1 MRYWFSLIVRNAAF
15 LVSVVVVST
24 TAHAADTPIDF
35 NRDIRPI
42 LSNRCWKCHGP
53 DEKERQAGL
62 RFDSRDGVIA
72 KLESGKAAVVVGK
85 PEDSE
90 LIRRITS
97 QDETERMPP
106 VGQGK
111 PLDAREVELLRAWVR
126 QGAKFAKHWSY
137 EKPVRPEVP
146 KVSTE
151 YLLLSTQQPGTVA
164 PQSGRFVVRNPIDN
178 FILARLEREGLKP
191 SPEADRYAL
200 GRRVAL
206 DLTGLPPTVAEIEA
220 FAKDSDPLAYEKFVD
235 RMLAKESYGE
245 HWARQWLDL
254 ARYADS
260 AGYAD
265 DPARTIWGYRDWVIK
280 AFNKNMPFDQFT
292 IEQLAGDLLPKPTEE
307 QLIATA
313 FHRNTLTNNEGGTN
327 DEEFRNVAVVDRVNT
342 TMATWMGTTIAC
354 AQCHT
359 HKYDPITQE
368 EFFKL
373 FAILNQTEDADRS
386 DESPRLELFS
396 SEQLKQK
403 ETWLADVARLE
414 KDVATA
420 TPVVLESLAKWDA
433 AFPRALA
440 WKPLKPKSGKSDGG
454 VTLSV
459 AEDGTIRADKAAT
472 KATYSVETPLAAG
485 KLNAVR
491 LDTLPD
497 ETLPGKGAG
506 FGGGN
511 FVLSKVSATITPP
524 NGTQLKAR
532 FVRVELPGKARF
544 LHLAEVQ
551 VFTGNDNL
559 APKGEAKQSTTDY
572 GGEAKRAND
581 GNTDGDYQ
589 KNSVSHTAQEDN
601 PWWEVDLKSE
611 QPIDRVV
618 LWNRTD
624 GATEE
629 RTRNFRVL
637 VLNDKHEPVWQKDY
651 VDPPKPSQEVALS
664 GIRGVPFTTAFSDH
678 DQGAGFEAK
687 VVLAPQANKGWAV
700 GGKLDQP
707 HSLTLVTSAPVEVA
721 DGSTLT
727 ITLEQTSSLENHV
740 LGKFRLSLTDDPRAA
755 ESARVPAAILAIL
768 NTPTEQRSEKLR
780 AELTAYYLTI
790 APELAAARDQLVAAR
805 KSLADLKPATMVPIL
820 RELAADKRRKTN
832 IQLRGNF
839 MDLGKEV
846 TPGVPAAFHQLPEG
860 SEPNRLTLAKWLI
873 DDNNPLT
880 ARVLANRYW
889 DTIFGNG
896 IVRTSEEF
904 GSQGDLP
911 THPELLDWL
920 ATEVVRLK
928 WDTKAL
934 LKLIV
939 TSATYRQSSKVTPEM
954 LDRDPENYLLARGPR
969 FRLSAEMIRDQA
981 LAVSGL
987 LSQKMFGPPVKP
999 FQPNMGVSAAFGS
1012 GIDWQASAGED
1023 KFRRGLYTTW
1033 RRSNPYPSMSAF
1045 DAPNREVCTIR
1056 RARTNTPLQALVT
1069 LNDPVYIE
1077 AAQAL
1082 ARTMAK
1088 SGTSPAD
1095 HIRVGFQQSTSRPP
1109 TESEL
1114 ADLTKLFNSARQR
1127 FAKDVE
1133 KARKL
1138 ATNPLGPLPE
1148 GADPVDLAA
1157 WTVVGNVLL
1166 NLDEMFMR
1174 R

>member
-1 MRYWFSLIVRNAAF
+1 MHCWFSPIVRPFAF
-15 LVSVVVVST
+15 LFAVTAIAAST
-24 TAHAADTPIDF
+24 HAADAPIDF

-62 RFDSRDGVIA
+62 RFDSRDGVLA
-72 KLESGKAAVVVGK
+72 KLESGKVAVVVGK
-85 PEDSE
+85 PDESE
-90 LIRRITS
+90 LIRRILS
-97 QDETERMPP
+97 SDETERMPP
-106 VGQGK
+106 AGQGK
-111 PLDAREVELLRAWVR
+111 PLEVREVELLRAWVQ

-137 EKPVRPEVP
+137 EKPERPAVP
-146 KVSTE
+146 TIENQKSKIK
-151 YLLLSTQQPGTVA
+151 
-164 PQSGRFVVRNPIDN
+164 NPIDN
-178 FILARLEREGLKP
+178 FILARLAREGLTL
-191 SPEADRYAL
+191 SPEADRHAL

-206 DLTGLPPTVAEIEA
+206 DITGLPPTVAEIEA
-220 FAKDSDPLAYEKFVD
+220 FVKDSDPQAYEKFVD

-292 IEQLAGDLLPKPTEE
+292 IEQIAGDLLPNPTPD

-327 DEEFRNVAVVDRVNT
+327 DEEFRNVAIVDRVNT

-373 FAILNQTEDADRS
+373 FAILNQTQDADRP
-386 DESPRLELFS
+386 DESPRLDLFTT
-396 SEQLKQK
+396 EQLQQK

-414 KDVATA
+414 KETVTA
-420 TPVVLESLAKWDA
+420 TPVVMESLAKWDA

-440 WKPLKPKSGKSDGG
+440 WKPLKPTSGKSDGG
-454 VTLSV
+454 VTLNV
-459 AEDGTIRADKAAT
+459 AEDGTIRADKGAA
-472 KATYSVETPLAAG
+472 KATYAIEIPVAAG

-497 ETLPGKGAG
+497 DALPGKGAG

-511 FVLSKVSATITPP
+511 FVLSRVSATLTPP
-524 NGTQLKAR
+524 NGTRLNGR

-581 GNTDGDYQ
+581 GNTSGEYT
-589 KNSVSHTAQEDN
+589 KNSVSHTALEDN
-601 PWWEVDLKSE
+601 PWWEVDLKTE

-624 GATEE
+624 AATEE
-629 RTRNFRVL
+629 RMRNFKVL
-637 VLNDKHEPVWQKDY
+637 VLNDKHEPVWSKDY
-651 VDPPKPSQEVALS
+651 VDPPKPSSEFALS
-664 GIRGVPFTTAFSDH
+664 GVRGVPFTTAFADH

-687 VVLAPQANKGWAV
+687 VVLAPQANKGWSV
-700 GGKLDQP
+700 GGKLGQP
-707 HSLTLVTSAPVEVA
+707 HSLTLLTSAPVEIA
-721 DGSTLT
+721 EGSTLT
-727 ITLEQTSSLENHV
+727 ITLEQTSSFENHV

-755 ESARVPAAILAIL
+755 ESARVPAPILAIL
-768 NTPTEQRSEKLR
+768 NTPSEKR
-780 AELTAYYLTI
+780 SDAQRDELTKFYLTI
-790 APELAAARDQLVAAR
+790 APELAAARDQLAATR
-805 KSLADLKPATMVPIL
+805 KSLTDLKPATTVPIL
-820 RELAADKRRKTN
+820 RELAADKLRKTN

-846 TPGVPAAFHQLPEG
+846 TPGVPAAFHPLPEG
-860 SEPNRLTLAKWLI
+860 STPDRLALAKWLI

-889 DTIFGNG
+889 ETIFGNG
-896 IVRTSEEF
+896 LVRTSEEF
-904 GSQGDLP
+904 GSQGDQP

-920 ATEVVRLK
+920 AVEVVRLK

-939 TSATYRQSSKVTPEM
+939 TSATYRQSSKISPEL

-987 LSQKMFGPPVKP
+987 LSPKMHGPPVKP

-1045 DAPNREVCTIR
+1045 DAPNREVCTVR

-1088 SGTSPAD
+1088 SGTTPAD
-1095 HIRVGFQQSTSRPP
+1095 HIRAGFQQCASRPP
-1109 TESEL
+1109 SDSEL
-1114 ADLTKLFNSARQR
+1114 ANLTQLFHSARER
-1127 FAKDVE
+1127 LAKDVE

-1138 ATNPLGPLPE
+1138 ATMPLGPLPE
-1148 GADPVDLAA
+1148 GADPVELAA

>member
-1 MRYWFSLIVRNAAF
+1 MRCFFVLFGLFGLLA
-15 LVSVVVVST
+15 LVEI
-24 TAHAADTPIDF
+24 APAADPVIDF

-62 RFDSRDGVIA
+62 RFDSRDGTIA
-72 KLESGKAAVVVGK
+72 KLESGKVAVVVGK
-85 PEDSE
+85 PDESE

-97 QDETERMPP
+97 NDSDDRMPP
-106 VGQGK
+106 TGHGK
-111 PLDAREVELLRAWVR
+111 PLDAREIELLRAWIR

-137 EKPVRPEVP
+137 EKPVRPAVP
-146 KVSTE
+146 EISSLKFQIYS
-151 YLLLSTQQPGTVA
+151 
-164 PQSGRFVVRNPIDN
+164 PIDN
-178 FILARLEREGLKP
+178 FILARLERDGLKP
-191 SPEADRYAL
+191 SPEADRHAL

-206 DLTGLPPTVAEIEA
+206 DITGLPPTVAEIDE
-220 FAKDSDPLAYEKFVD
+220 FVKDSAPQAYEKFVD
-235 RMLAKESYGE
+235 RMLVKETYGE

-292 IEQLAGDLLPKPTEE
+292 VEQLAGDLLPNPTEE

-327 DEEFRNVAVVDRVNT
+327 DEEFRNVAIVDRVNT

-373 FAILNQTEDADRS
+373 FAILNQTEDADRP
-386 DESPRLELFS
+386 DETPRLELFS
-396 SEQLKQK
+396 AEQLKQK
-403 ETWLADVARLE
+403 ETWLADVTRLE
-414 KDVATA
+414 KDVVTA
-420 TPVVLESLAKWDA
+420 TPALLASLAKWDA
-433 AFPRALA
+433 AFPRSLA
-440 WKPLKPKSGKSDGG
+440 WKPLKPASGKSDGG
-454 VTLSV
+454 VTLNV
-459 AEDGTIRADKAAT
+459 TEDGTVRADKAAA
-472 KATYSVETPLAAG
+472 KATYAVEIPLTAG

-491 LDTLPD
+491 LETLPD
-497 ETLPGKGAG
+497 DALPGKGAG

-511 FVLSKVSATITPP
+511 FVLSKVAATIAPP
-524 NGTQLKAR
+524 NGTRLNGR

-559 APKGEAKQSTTDY
+559 ALKSEAKQSTTDY
-572 GGEAKRAND
+572 DGEAKRAND
-581 GNTDGDYQ
+581 GNTSGEYA

-601 PWWEVDLKSE
+601 PWWEVDLKTE

-624 GATEE
+624 NATEE
-629 RTRNFRVL
+629 RMRNFRVL
-637 VLNDKHEPVWQKDY
+637 VLNDKHEPVWSKDY
-651 VDPPKPSQEVALS
+651 VDPPKPSSEFAIS
-664 GIRGVPFTTAFSDH
+664 GVRGVPFTTAFADH

-707 HSLTLVTSAPVEVA
+707 HSLTLITSAPVEVA

-727 ITLEQTSSLENHV
+727 ITLEQTSSFENHV
-740 LGKFRLSLTDDPRAA
+740 LGKFKLSLTDDPRAA
-755 ESARVPAAILAIL
+755 ESARVPAPIFAIL
-768 NTPTEQRSEKLR
+768 NTSADQRNDLQR
-780 AELTAYYLTI
+780 ADLTKFYLTI
-790 APELAAARDQLVAAR
+790 APELVVAREQLVATK
-805 KSLADLKPATMVPIL
+805 KSLADLKPSTTVPIL
-820 RELAADKRRKTN
+820 RELAANKLRKTN

-846 TPGVPAAFHQLPEG
+846 TPGVPAAFQPLSAEFATT
-860 SEPNRLTLAKWLI
+860 PNRLALAKWLI

-896 IVRTSEEF
+896 LVRTSEEF
-904 GSQGDLP
+904 GSQGEPP

-928 WDTKAL
+928 WDSKAL

-939 TSATYRQSSKVTPEM
+939 TSATYRQSSKVTPEL

-987 LSQKMFGPPVKP
+987 LSPKMFGPPVKP
-999 FQPNMGVSAAFGS
+999 FQPNLGVSAAFGS

-1045 DAPNREVCTIR
+1045 DAPNRETCTIR

-1095 HIRVGFQQSTSRPP
+1095 HIQAGFQQATSRLP
-1109 TESEL
+1109 TDSEL
-1114 ADLTKLFNSARQR
+1114 GDLTKLFNNARER
-1127 FAKDVE
+1127 FAKDID
-1133 KARKL
+1133 KATKL

-1148 GADPVDLAA
+1148 GADPVELAA